1 MDTNSLLDQ
10 LGYTDSPFFLQG
22 ERLFEHPGYSH
33 VFRKAQDAKSCS
45 LVGVYT
51 LRQTGA
57 ERGETG
63 TIIPTVYVC
72 KAEDEAK
79 AREIHRLVWNQ
90 NTVPFLVVT
99 SPKMFRVYRG
109 FEYKSGGRQARKDQH
124 ILEVA
129 RDANTVLDILQDFH
143 ARSIDSGRLWVKRGR
158 DISVSS
164 RVDRKLLN
172 SLKRLSD
179 RLVGGDE
186 RLERN
191 VGHVLIGK
199 YVYLC
204 YLRDRGIL
212 SDERFEKA
220 GIDPTTV
227 LGRNPNVSALY
238 ALEEYL
244 DDWLNGSVFRLPKT
258 GIKKKHVEEV
268 ARAFLG
274 DDPSTGQMYLDF
286 AAYDFSHIPIETL
299 SVVYQQFLHAEGD
312 GRGKGAYYTP
322 SWLVNMVLDELEVEK
337 PLQEGMKVF
346 DPSCGS
352 GAFLVQCYR
361 RLIERELAKSE
372 NQKLSPI
379 RLRELLTKYIYGL
392 EVDEDACN
400 VSELSLILTLLDYVK
415 PADLTNTTFKLPEL
429 RDKNIFFC
437 TGGFFDSESEWAT
450 SKRRT
455 PYDWVV
461 GNPPWKQLHKQKLKT
476 DSDSLALKWIDKNR
490 NEHPVDNF
498 QIAEAFAWKVPEVV
512 SEDGA
517 VGLLMPASVLFNKQ
531 ARRFRAKFFSE
542 MNVKSVANLANMR
555 HHIFEGAISPCAVFV
570 YSRREK
576 RDRTGERHVLTYAP
590 FVVEQLNR
598 YGNSGNKEP
607 MWTMVISESMVCE
620 VRASDILSGESLPW
634 KLAMWGTVR
643 DRHLLERIIRR
654 FVPLSVIVGREQ
666 LSVSQGVELR
676 RQKRGEQ
683 VNFKVVDAV
692 PEVVGKNKL
701 IMSRLKD
708 ARGVYQF
715 SRDVFGKV
723 EKTEG
728 YVRKGRSVVTLKI
741 CKPPHVIV
749 DAARRFSVYSEEYVV
764 VPPRQIGISGD
775 KTQSSLLKAI
785 AAYLN
790 SDFVLYHQYLTSG
803 LWGVERDR
811 PNLDDLKRL
820 PVPFEHLSSGEVSEL
835 GALYDKLVEASE
847 SARQKGPGPLF
858 AKGRVKEDR
867 LETVLKKLNSTVYE
881 MLGIRASEQ
890 VLIDDLLKVRMK
902 LNEGNI
908 AKEAVEPAVESEML
922 KYAKLL
928 KGELDEFLGV
938 SNRHNVSV
946 YYSEEAAIVKIQ
958 HLRKSVAGIPAIEPV
973 SEQTE
978 NEFGKMQSKLGKQN
992 AQWIYF
998 NKGLRILEGRTTY
1011 LYKPR
1016 ERLYWLKSQAL
1027 VDADEF
1033 IAEKL
1038 GPVGGTD

>member
-33 VFRKAQDAKSCS
+33 IFRKAQDAKSCS

-72 KAEDEAK
+72 KDEDEAK
-79 AREIHRLVWNQ
+79 AGEIHRLVWNQ
-90 NTVPFLVVT
+90 NTVPFLVVA

-143 ARSIDSGRLWVKRGR
+143 ARSIDSGRLWGKRGR

-186 RLERN
+186 GLERN

-199 YVYLC
+199 YVYLW

-220 GIDPTTV
+220 NIDPATV
-227 LGRNPNVSALY
+227 LDRNPNVSALY

-244 DDWLNGSVFRLPKT
+244 DDWLNGSVFRLPKN

-299 SVVYQQFLHAEGD
+299 SVVYQQFLHAEGA

-372 NQKLSPI
+372 NQKLSPM
-379 RLRELLTKYIYGL
+379 RLRELLTKHIYGL

-437 TGGFFDSESEWAT
+437 TGGFFDSDSEWAT

-461 GNPPWKQLHKQKLKT
+461 GNPPWKQLDKQKLKT

-570 YSRREK
+570 YSRCEE

-598 YGNSGNKEP
+598 YFETEAKEP
-607 MWTMVISESMVCE
+607 VWTMVVNESMIRE
-620 VRASDILSGESLPW
+620 IKHGEIISGESNPW
-634 KLAMWGTVR
+634 KLAMWGTIR
-643 DRHLLERIIRR
+643 DKHLLKTIERR
-654 FVPLSVIVGREQ
+654 FETLETFRKRNKLEMTEGPQLRKYETLGPADLRE
-666 LSVSQGVELR
+666 
-676 RQKRGEQ
+676 
-683 VNFKVVDAV
+683 VDAV
-692 PEVVGKNKL
+692 PEVVGKKKL

-708 ARGVYQF
+708 AQRVYQF
-715 SRDVFGKV
+715 GSDVFETVVKN
-723 EKTEG
+723 EG
-728 YVRKGRSVVTLKI
+728 YVRKGRNVVTLKI

-811 PNLDDLKRL
+811 PNLDDLKKV
-820 PVPFEHLSSGEVSEL
+820 PIPFEHVSCEQIQEL
-835 GALYDKLVEASE
+835 VELYDRLVKVSN
-847 SARQKGPGPLF
+847 SAKQKGPGPLF
-858 AKGRVKEDR
+858 DKGKLTKDE
-867 LETVLKKLNSTVYE
+867 LGTVVKKLNLAVYK

-908 AKEAVEPAVESEML
+908 AKEAVKPAVESEML

-938 SNRHNVSV
+938 SDRHRVSV

-973 SEQTE
+973 SKQTE
-978 NEFGKMQSKLGKQN
+978 NEFGEMQSKLGKQN

-998 NKGLRILEGRTTY
+998 NKGLRILDGRTTY

-1038 GPVGGTD
+1038 ATVGGTD